1 MEVFPGLI
9 VLLMIASL
17 VFSPTPKVYDVW
29 LMNDGI
35 VIKLFGKY
43 VIKRVPFSAISCVST
58 KRLLVS
64 YLPFPFF
71 GVSASSRGSSF
82 INRGFRPYVYVRYR
96 NRARYGDTEKLLVV
110 SPSDPEMFVAE
121 VQRRL
126 LG

>member
-1 MEVFPGLI
+1 MEVISGLV

-17 VFSPTPKVYDVW
+17 VFTLTPKVYDVC
-29 LMNDGI
+29 LMNDSI
-35 VIKLFGKY
+35 VIKLFGRY
-43 VIKRVPFSAISCVST
+43 VIKRVPFSAVSCVST

-71 GVSASSRGSSF
+71 GGSASSRGSSF
-82 INRGFRPYVYVRYR
+82 INRGFRPYVYVCYR
-96 NRARYGDTEKLLVV
+96 KGARYGDTEKLLVV
-110 SPSDPEMFVAE
+110 SPRDPEMFVAE